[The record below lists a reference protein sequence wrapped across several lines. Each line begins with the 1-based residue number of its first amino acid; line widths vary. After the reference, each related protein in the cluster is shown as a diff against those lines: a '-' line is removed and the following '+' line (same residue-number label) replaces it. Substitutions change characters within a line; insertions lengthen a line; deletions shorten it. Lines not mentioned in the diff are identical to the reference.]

1 MEFIEYQAVLPGL
14 RDQGITEVED
24 DQGRIRLEADPSP
37 TLQVLHFKS
46 ETSTTPPYPDARILD
61 RAKENLPAEIIEI
74 LGRLHLNEVIVV
86 PVCEWQG
93 VIVCAAYD
101 LANDET
107 WIEFDA
113 VAALH
118 QKTRD
123 PLAVTR
129 GEFSVLQVMIKAILE
144 NGESP
149 AQDLIIT
156 SDLIPLLIEVFPDG
170 TVSVTCR
177 QDVAD
182 ELVRNL

>member
-1 MEFIEYQAVLPGL
+1 MEFIEYQEVLPGL
-14 RDQGITEVED
+14 RKQGITEVED
-24 DQGRIRLEADPSP
+24 DRGMIRLEAEPDPS
-37 TLQVLHFKS
+37 LQVLHLKCDG
-46 ETSTTPPYPDARILD
+46 STTPPYPDARILD
-61 RAKENLPAEIIEI
+61 RQKDHLAAEVIGI
-74 LGRLHLNEVIVV
+74 LGRLHLNEVLVV
-86 PVCEWQG
+86 PVCNWQG

-101 LANDET
+101 LAADET

-118 QKTRD
+118 QTTRN

-129 GEFSVLQVMIKAILE
+129 GEFSVLEVMIRAILE

-149 AQDLIIT
+149 THDLMIS

-170 TVSVTCR
+170 AVSVTCKH
-177 QDVAD
+177 DVAE